1 MADPTVHD
9 ILSQLADP
17 DPEKLADVH
26 GTILFDVTGDAP
38 AQYTLSL
45 AQGKSE
51 LQEGA
56 VDAPDMTVTLTSQD
70 LIAIGKDE
78 LNPMHALMRGQ
89 IKISGNMALALHL
102 NSLIS

>member
-1 MADPTVHD
+1 MADPTVRQ
-9 ILSQLADP
+9 ILSELAKPDP
-17 DPEKLADVH
+17 DKLAGVN

-38 AQYTLSL
+38 AQYTLVL
-45 AQGKSE
+45 ADGKAE

-56 VDAPDMTVTLTSQD
+56 VEAPDMTLSVRSED

-78 LNPMHALMRGQ
+78 LKPMHALMRGK

-102 NSLIS
+102 KSMIS

>member
-1 MADPTVHD
+1 MADPTVRD
-9 ILSQLADP
+9 VLDELAKP
-17 DPEKLADVH
+17 DASRSAGVD

-38 AQYTLSL
+38 AQYTLVL
-45 AQGKSE
+45 AAGKAE

-56 VDAPDMTVTLTSQD
+56 VDAPDMTLTVTSQD

-78 LNPMHALMRGQ
+78 LKPMHALMRGK

-102 NSLIS
+102 QSMIS